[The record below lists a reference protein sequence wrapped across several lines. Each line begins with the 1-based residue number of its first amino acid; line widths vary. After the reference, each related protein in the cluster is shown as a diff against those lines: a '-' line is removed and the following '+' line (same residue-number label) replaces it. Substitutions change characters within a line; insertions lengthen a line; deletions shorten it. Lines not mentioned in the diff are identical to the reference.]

1 MRKIAVFLLLV
12 LLVWLAL
19 IWMREEGVP
28 LNPRRLPFG
37 SPDRSAPLLG
47 PDGTWLSFRGMHG
60 VKVKVWVAPP
70 EAPGA

>member
-1 MRKIAVFLLLV
+1 MRKLAVFLLLV

-19 IWMREEGVP
+19 IWVREEGVP
-28 LNPRRLPFG
+28 LIPRRLPSG

-47 PDGTWLSFRGMHG
+47 PDATWLSFRGMHG
-60 VKVKVWVAPP
+60 FKVKVWVAPP

>member
-1 MRKIAVFLLLV
+1 MRKLAVFLLLV

-37 SPDRSAPLLG
+37 SPGRSAPLLG
-47 PDGTWLSFRGMHG
+47 PAGTWLSFQGGTGSR
-60 VKVKVWVAPP
+60 
-70 EAPGA
+70 